1 MIIWTYL
8 IVIYLFIVFIGGV
21 LYSINRMPNLNS
33 IRDYTILDFIVIGLF
48 FWIWLL
54 FFWILDRL
62 LCFLYLVI
70 MKLGLLR
77 KPFDK

>member
-70 MKLGLLR
+70 MKLEGLR
-77 KPFDK
+77 YDAV